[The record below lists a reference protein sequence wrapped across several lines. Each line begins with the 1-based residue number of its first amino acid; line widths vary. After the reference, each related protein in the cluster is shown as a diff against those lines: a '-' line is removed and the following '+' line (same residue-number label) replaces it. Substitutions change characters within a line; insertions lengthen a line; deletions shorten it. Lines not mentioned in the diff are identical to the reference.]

1 MAQRNG
7 WLETLTS
14 EKDENRIS
22 PGKSRA
28 EELREDKRGERQT
41 EQEGK
46 RREKERALDHR
57 AVHTCSA

>member
-1 MAQRNG
+1 M
-7 WLETLTS
+7 LTL

-28 EELREDKRGERQT
+28 EELREDKRGKRQR
-41 EQEGK
+41 EQERK

-57 AVHTCSA
+57 AVHTSSA

>member
-1 MAQRNG
+1 M
-7 WLETLTS
+7 LTL

-28 EELREDKRGERQT
+28 EELREDKRGKRQR
-41 EQEGK
+41 EQERK

-57 AVHTCSA
+57 AIHTSSA

>member
-1 MAQRNG
+1 M
-7 WLETLTS
+7 LTL

-28 EELREDKRGERQT
+28 EEPREDRRGERQR
-41 EQEGK
+41 ELERK

-57 AVHTCSA
+57 AVHTSSA

>member
-28 EELREDKRGERQT
+28 EELREDKRGVRWR
-41 EQEGK
+41 EQESK
-46 RREKERALDHR
+46 KREKERTLDHR
-57 AVHTCSA
+57 AHTCSA